1 MSANDELQAHTCEKV
16 VEEYENIKQTVIKC
30 GYGNCPFTDEF
41 CASGDCPYDPD
52 NSVNTDKTIT
62 VEKEVYEAVLRN
74 SLRVNELE
82 EENLQLKQKVTS
94 RNKRLQ
100 KYKKLKGELATLA
113 SNRNILIKRL
123 KEENQSNSVT
133 SITPAEK
140 PYKILSNV
148 SGLPF
153 EKYSKMVL
161 PS

>member
-123 KEENQSNSVT
+123 KEENQQLK
-133 SITPAEK
+133 E
-140 PYKILSNV
+140 ILKECKQR
-148 SGLPF
+148 F
-153 EKYSKMVL
+153 EKVYYRCFNTNCKRWNR
-161 PS
+161 